1 MSVNSKMTAIADKI
15 RTLLGLTGTMG
26 LDEMAAH
33 LGTEQSN
40 VTAALAAIAGKG
52 VTVPDGSNSDSL
64 AALIESI
71 EGGGGEMDTIF
82 GHSFEYGSITPN
94 EDITSDYT
102 INFSHSHVGPVP
114 TDSNRYN
121 FVMWCDTSNENVQN
135 LSWLW
140 LITGRKKTDGGFSYG
155 QYTTSNGGISNASY
169 MGVIG
174 NSSYSNK
181 FIIYCTS
188 SKKLL
193 AGRKYNWIVVGN
205 EV

>member
-1 MSVNSKMTAIADKI
+1 MSIQTELTRITNAKAAIKTAI
-15 RTLLGLTGTMG
+15 
-26 LDEMAAH
+26 E
-33 LGTEQSN
+33 
-40 VTAALAAIAGKG
+40 GKG
-52 VTVPDGSNSDSL
+52 VTVPDGTLLDGM

-71 EGGGGEMDTIF
+71 EAGGGEMDTIF

-102 INFSHSHVGPVP
+102 INFSHSHVGPFP
-114 TDSNRYN
+114 TDSARYN
-121 FVMWCDTSNENVQN
+121 FVMWCDTSNEDAQN

-140 LITGRKKTDGGFSYG
+140 LITGRKRTSGEFSYG
-155 QYTTSNGGISNASY
+155 QYTNSNGGISNASY
-169 MGVIG
+169 LGAIG
-174 NSSYSNK
+174 SSSDINK
-181 FIIYCTS
+181 FTIYCTS